1 MERED
6 GRKLSVAAQE
16 ERRKTIV
23 RMRKQGKKLREI
35 EEAVSLSRTAIC
47 KALKTYRE
55 NGWKAL
61 RGKQRG
67 TKLGENRHLT
77 SDQEA
82 AIRVKIIDR
91 RPEQLKLDFALWTR
105 EAVRQLILHDCGVDM
120 PIRTVGEYLK
130 RWGFTPQKPV
140 KFAYERRPEK
150 VKEWLDETFPEIRE
164 RAIKERAE
172 IYWGDETGLR
182 SSDVRGRGFAPRGET
197 PVVTTTAKYENLSM
211 VSAITNKGRVHWM
224 IVDGTINT
232 DWFIEFLTGLCKD
245 SRRKVFLILDNLKV
259 HHSKPVKDW
268 LEVRKDK
275 IELFFLPAYSPDL
288 NPDEHLNADLKQGV
302 GSKAPSRAKAML
314 QKSATEHMTML
325 KSKPKRIRA
334 SISRTLRSSMQLQTI
349 KLPGQ

>member
-1 MERED
+1 MKRED
-6 GRKLSVAAQE
+6 GRKLSVDAQE

-35 EEAVSLSRTAIC
+35 EEAVSLTRTAVC

-55 NGWKAL
+55 GGWKAL

-67 TKLGENRHLT
+67 TKRGENRHLMG
-77 SDQEA
+77 DQEA
-82 AIRVKIIDR
+82 AIRAKIIDR

-105 EAVRQLILHDCGVDM
+105 EAVRQLILHDLGIDM

-150 VKEWLDETFPEIRE
+150 VSEWLNQTFPEIHK
-164 RAIKERAE
+164 RAMKEKGE

-197 PVVTTTAKYENLSM
+197 PVVTATAKYENLSM
-211 VSAITNKGRVHWM
+211 ISAITNKGRVHWM
-224 IVDGTINT
+224 IVDGTINA
-232 DWFIEFLTGLCKD
+232 DRFIEFLTGLCKD
-245 SRRKVFLILDNLKV
+245 SRRKVFLVLDNLKV
-259 HHSKPVKDW
+259 HHSKPVTEW
-268 LEVRKDK
+268 LQGKEKK

-288 NPDEHLNADLKQGV
+288 NPDEHLNADLKHGV
-302 GSKAPSRAKAML
+302 GSKTPSRTKRML
-314 QKSATEHMTML
+314 EKSATEHMLML
-325 KSKPKRIRA
+325 ESKPQRIRKYFKDPAIKYA
-334 SISRTLRSSMQLQTI
+334 SASY
-349 KLPGQ
+349 